1 MTRALRFPSLN
12 TGALPNQASGG
23 ITTHHLGPGTPQQVS
38 IQGAFQANAFQNN
51 AFLVSIL
58 VGARGGTGI
67 NRDFLESNLFMRVRD
82 LEVKEKIEENFIIN
96 PAYGHRRLALDLKMN
111 RKKILRVMHEFKLKA
126 PRLWYQKK
134 YITKTSL
141 DYQDQYTN
149 LLKDKDLN
157 SYAIGDVWSSD
168 LTYIKYQD
176 KFIYLAI
183 IQDIVSKEIVGFNLS
198 NHHDSDLVLKTLKE
212 ALLKTKKPPL
222 IFHSDRGREFLSE
235 NCITYLENLSV
246 RISVSDPGAPWQNA
260 WSESF
265 FSRFKTESGDFNRF
279 NYLGELLEYIFSYLS
294 YYNNGRIQIKL
305 KMSPYQ
311 FKQKYLESVLEK
323 RGT

>member
-1 MTRALRFPSLN
+1 MKEGKKIEIVKMSTNKKLIA
-12 TGALPNQASGG
+12 GCMQ
-23 ITTHHLGPGTPQQVS
+23 
-38 IQGAFQANAFQNN
+38 
-51 AFLVSIL
+51 
-58 VGARGGTGI
+58 I
-67 NRDFLESNLFMRVRD
+67 NHKNIYHKSKMLDRD
-82 LEVKEKIEENFIIN
+82 LKVKEKIEENHITN

-111 RKKILRVMHEFKLKA
+111 KKKILRVMHEFNIKP

-134 YITKTSL
+134 YITQTDSVF
-141 DYQDQYTN
+141 QDQYTN
-149 LLKDKDLN
+149 LLKDKDLK

-168 LTYIKYQD
+168 LTYIKFEG

-212 ALLKTKKPPL
+212 ALLKAKKPPL
-222 IFHSDRGREFLSE
+222 IFHSDRGREYLSE
-235 NCITYLENLSV
+235 NCITYLEDLGV
-246 RISVSDPGAPWQNA
+246 RISVSDPGAPWQNS

-265 FSRFKTESGDFNRF
+265 FSRFKMESGDFNRF
-279 NYLGELLEYIFSYLS
+279 NSLGELVEYIFSYLN
-294 YYNNGRIQIKL
+294 YYNNDRIQIRL

-311 FKQKYLESVLEK
+311 FKLQFVESVLEK

>member
-1 MTRALRFPSLN
+1 
-12 TGALPNQASGG
+12 
-23 ITTHHLGPGTPQQVS
+23 
-38 IQGAFQANAFQNN
+38 
-51 AFLVSIL
+51 
-58 VGARGGTGI
+58 
-67 NRDFLESNLFMRVRD
+67 MRVRD

>member
-1 MTRALRFPSLN
+1 MKEGKKIAIVKISNNKKLIAGCMNINHKNIYHKSKM
-12 TGALPNQASGG
+12 
-23 ITTHHLGPGTPQQVS
+23 QVS
-38 IQGAFQANAFQNN
+38 
-51 AFLVSIL
+51 
-58 VGARGGTGI
+58 
-67 NRDFLESNLFMRVRD
+67 D
-82 LEVKEKIEENFIIN
+82 LEVKEKIEENHITN

-111 RKKILRVMHEFKLKA
+111 KKKILRVMHEFNLKP

-134 YITKTSL
+134 YITQASP

-149 LLKDKDLN
+149 LLKDVDLN
-157 SYAIGDVWSSD
+157 QYTIGDVWSSD
-168 LTYIKYQD
+168 LTYIKYQG

-198 NHHDSDLVLKTLKE
+198 NHHDSDLVLKTVKE

-222 IFHSDRGREFLSE
+222 IFHSDRGREYLSE
-235 NCITYLENLSV
+235 NCITFLESLKV
-246 RISVSDPGAPWQNA
+246 KISVSDPGAPWQNS

-279 NYLGELLEYIFSYLS
+279 ETPGELLEYIFSYLS
-294 YYNNGRIQIKL
+294 YYNNDRIQVKL
-305 KMSPYQ
+305 KMSPVQ
-311 FKQKYLESVLEK
+311 FKLNFVESVLEK